1 MRSLARPGH
10 CSRVKPCRSGRPLYA
25 LQGRLDVRA
34 GIDGYRIMTNP
45 ATIGETHVE
54 NTDYI
59 VFISFDIL
67 TACSRRL

>member
-45 ATIGETHVE
+45 ATIGETHV
-54 NTDYI
+54 